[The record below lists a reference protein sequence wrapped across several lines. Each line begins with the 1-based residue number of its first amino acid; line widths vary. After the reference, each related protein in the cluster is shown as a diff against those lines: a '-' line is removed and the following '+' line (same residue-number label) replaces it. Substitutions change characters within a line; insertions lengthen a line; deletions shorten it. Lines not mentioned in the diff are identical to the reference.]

1 MMCNQCLSLPKQVS
15 PFGHR
20 ESMGDDIAA
29 LFDKHELVGCYRQS
43 EKLSS
48 FVSTLDIKRQ
58 EFKNQGY
65 AKVSRQEGDF
75 RNS

>member
-15 PFGHR
+15 PFGYR

-29 LFDKHELVGCYRQS
+29 LFDKHELVGCYRQR

-48 FVSTLDIKRQ
+48 FVSTSDIKH
-58 EFKNQGY
+58 
-65 AKVSRQEGDF
+65 
-75 RNS
+75 RNSRTKGMQRSANEW